1 MDYLPF
7 ARPTLDEAMIAAV
20 SDTLRSRWIA
30 SGPRVAAFEKAL
42 SAYCGAR
49 PVRTLTSA
57 TAAMEVALEM
67 LHVGPGDEVITPAQT
82 FFCTGNVIERVGATA
97 VFVDVDLVTRNLDMA
112 QAEAAVTT
120 RTRVLLPTHYNAP
133 LDPAPLAR
141 FREKHGVRI
150 LEDAA
155 LAIGSRAG
163 GKPVGASGDLVSFS
177 FHPNKNMTTIEGGA
191 LVVND
196 AAEAAAVE
204 RLRFHGIVRLT
215 DGTRDVEEPGGKYNM
230 SDVSARLGL
239 EQLAH
244 LDEWCGARERLAAHY
259 FRCLEGDEL
268 LTPERLPPRRNPGH
282 SWNMFTVLLPL
293 GEIACT
299 RKQFIEAM
307 HAAGIGVG
315 ISYEAVHLTTL
326 FRAKGFTEGRFPV
339 SERIARETA
348 TLPLFPGM
356 RETDVERVCAAM
368 KQALRAKAPA

>member
-1 MDYLPF
+1 VDYLPF

-42 SAYCGAR
+42 SAYCGGR
-49 PVRTLTSA
+49 PVRALTSA

-67 LHVGPGDEVITPAQT
+67 LRVGPGDEVITPAQT

-244 LDEWCGARERLAAHY
+244 LDEWCGARERLSAHY

-326 FRAKGFTEGRFPV
+326 FRANGFPEGRFPV